1 MGVQTLK
8 FHRRLTPGTHT
19 HAGLYKNCHFKI
31 EGQKFNQCILIL
43 PASLP
48 DFLCWRSLLK
58 NRKKNQD
65 IVFQRKLQF
74 QESVFLASSN
84 ITSSMEQGLDVG
96 PLGGQT
102 LGVMAL
108 PCPPTSRCFDLDGH
122 QFFRDLALLDGL
134 CIERTSRQAV
144 KVKITPVG
152 ETRTISQKN

>member
-65 IVFQRKLQF
+65 IVFQRKLQ
-74 QESVFLASSN
+74 LSSN
-84 ITSSMEQGLDVG
+84 FRKASFL
-96 PLGGQT
+96 PLQISPPAWSRVWMWAPWGAKPWGSW
-102 LGVMAL
+102 
-108 PCPPTSRCFDLDGH
+108 PCPVLLPPDALTLMVISSSETLPFLMACALRGH
-122 QFFRDLALLDGL
+122 PDKL
-134 CIERTSRQAV
+134 
-144 KVKITPVG
+144 
-152 ETRTISQKN
+152 